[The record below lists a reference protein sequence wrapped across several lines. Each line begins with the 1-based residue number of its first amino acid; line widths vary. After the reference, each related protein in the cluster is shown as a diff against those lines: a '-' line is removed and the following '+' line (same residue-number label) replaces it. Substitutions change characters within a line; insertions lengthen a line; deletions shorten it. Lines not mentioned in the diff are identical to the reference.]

1 MSYHGFELDGK
12 VAAVVGGGSGL
23 GRSIAGGL
31 ADAGA
36 KIAVLDLVLEKA
48 EEVAAE
54 IRERSQE
61 ASAYAVDVTSLPSTE
76 EGVARVLQ
84 QFGGIDILINSAGIS
99 HNDAALDISLET
111 WNRVIA
117 VNLTGTLVSCQ
128 VVGRH
133 MVEQGRGSIVNV
145 ASIMSFVTVPAKV
158 AYNASKGGVAQLTK
172 TLAVEWA
179 GTGVRVNALAPAP
192 FETPMLEYAQSKN
205 PDLFKWMWSR
215 SAFGRPGRPDEIV
228 GPAIFLASD
237 ASSFVTGH
245 ILPVDGGFLAQ

>member
-1 MSYHGFELDGK
+1 MSYHGFDLDGK

-36 KIAVLDLVLEKA
+36 RVAVLDLVLEKA
-48 EEVAAE
+48 EEVSAELQGRSTEARGYAA
-54 IRERSQE
+54 
-61 ASAYAVDVTSLPSTE
+61 DVTSLESME
-76 EGVARVLQ
+76 EGAAKAIDH
-84 QFGGIDILINSAGIS
+84 FGAIDILINSAGIS
-99 HNDAALDISLET
+99 HNDAALEISPET
-111 WNRVIA
+111 WNRVIGI
-117 VNLTGTLVSCQ
+117 NLTGTFVSCQ
-128 VVGRH
+128 VFGRH
-133 MVEQGRGSIVNV
+133 MVERGRGSIVNL
-145 ASIMSFVTVPAKV
+145 ASIMSFVTVPDKV

-179 GTGVRVNALAPAP
+179 ATGVRVNALAPAP

-205 PDLFKWMWSR
+205 PELFKWMWSR
-215 SAFGRPGRPDEIV
+215 SAFGRPGRADEIV

-245 ILPVDGGFLAQ
+245 VFPVDGGFLAR

>member
-1 MSYHGFELDGK
+1 LSYHGFELDGK

-36 KIAVLDLVLEKA
+36 KIAVLDLVLESA
-48 EEVAAE
+48 EEVATE
-54 IRERSQE
+54 IRGRTSD
-61 ASAYAVDVTSLPSTE
+61 ARAFGVDVTSVQSME
-76 EGVARVLQ
+76 EGVARVLDH
-84 QFGGIDILINSAGIS
+84 FGSVDILINSAGIS
-99 HNDAALDISLET
+99 HNDAALEISSET

-117 VNLTGTLVSCQ
+117 VNLTGTFVSCQ
-128 VVGRH
+128 VIGRH
-133 MVEQGRGSIVNV
+133 MVERGRGSIVNV
-145 ASIMSFVTVPAKV
+145 ASIMAFVTVPAKV
-158 AYNASKGGVAQLTK
+158 AYNASKGGVAQITK

-179 GTGVRVNALAPAP
+179 GAGVRVNALAPAP
-192 FETPMLEYAQSKN
+192 FETPMLEYAQSRN
-205 PDLFKWMWSR
+205 PELFQWMWSR

-245 ILPVDGGFLAQ
+245 VLPVDGGFLAR